1 MNIRPMLPRHLGAA
15 CLFLL
20 IAGCGGQPPKGDT
33 PVAEIVSSGSYF
45 VGERPLFGH
54 LVNNKDGS
62 WIFKTVTDSDEP
74 SDTAYLVRL
83 NDLTPAFDTRVAE
96 CVPQVYPASHRCN
109 PANPF
114 RDEDSGMLDKIINGG
129 IALGTAG
136 QITDI
141 SYAYETKFDASD
153 FNRAVDEALLNTG
166 FDRHELISLVTTYE
180 SEYRDAAN
188 ELALAVEQ
196 AQAQQEAPPS
206 VTLEVQPSV
215 SGLVEYYEGDID
227 YGQLID
233 LEPMDDGPAPT
244 GQIEAAEILPCQA
257 RQCVREAAEALSAL
271 RADVQRNKAQI
282 DAKMRPGSRAY
293 RVRCDM
299 VGYGPYRLAADCPEE
314 IQATDDTPVL
324 LPINVVV
331 LSRDFDGLYPDFH
344 IDDPNLVITID
355 GHEINY
361 VNATDEYLTVTAHT
375 VYYNSQ
381 VHTTAEP
388 IDIPPGISVTRD
400 MREFV
405 SQAIGIESTYSQM
418 TPDKAAGASF
428 KFGFAVRY
436 RLASQ
441 ADERT
446 LHDVSTFNVGC
457 VIRNRMQPGSCRTE
471 SVADNTPS
479 SPQPDIT
486 DPRRPPGPM

>member
-1 MNIRPMLPRHLGAA
+1 MKVRPLLTQHWGVA
-15 CLFLL
+15 CFFLL
-20 IAGCGGQPPKGDT
+20 IAACGGQPSKSEAPA
-33 PVAEIVSSGSYF
+33 AEAVSANNYF
-45 VGERPLFGH
+45 VGEKPVFGH

-62 WIFKTVTDSDEP
+62 WVFKTITASDEP

-114 RDEDSGMLDKIINGG
+114 RDEDSGVLDKIINGS

-141 SYAYETKFDASD
+141 TYAYETTFDESD

-166 FDRHELISLVTTYE
+166 LDRHRLISLVTTYE
-180 SEYRDAAN
+180 AEHRSAMT
-188 ELALAVEQ
+188 ELALVAEQ
-196 AQAQQEAPPS
+196 AEALQSAAPR
-206 VTLEVQPSV
+206 VTLDIRPTI
-215 SGLVEYYEGDID
+215 SGLAEYYEGDID
-227 YGQLID
+227 FAQLID
-233 LEPMDDGPAPT
+233 LEPIDDGPTPA
-244 GQIEAAEILPCQA
+244 GQLEAAAILPCEA
-257 RQCVREAAEALSAL
+257 RQCVRDAQDALATLRYTVQQNKEQYAA
-271 RADVQRNKAQI
+271 R
-282 DAKMRPGSRAY
+282 MRPSSRTY

-299 VGYGPYRLAADCPEE
+299 VGYGPYRLVAECPEE
-314 IQATDDTPVL
+314 IEVIDESPVV
-324 LPINVVV
+324 LPIDVVV
-331 LSRDFDGLYPDFH
+331 LSRDFDGLYPDFD
-344 IDDPNLVITID
+344 IDDPNLAVSID
-355 GHEINY
+355 GHEITYINST
-361 VNATDEYLTVTAHT
+361 NEYLTITAHT

-381 VHTTAEP
+381 VHTTPLP

-405 SQAIGIESTYSQM
+405 SQAIDIESAYSQM

-441 ADERT
+441 PDERT
-446 LHDVSTFNVGC
+446 LHDLNTFNVGC
-457 VIRNRMQPGSCRTE
+457 VISNRVRPGSCRAE
-471 SVADNTPS
+471 SVADNSPS
-479 SPQPDIT
+479 QPA
-486 DPRRPPGPM
+486 DPESGRKPGPM